1 MEDNNPNFLL
11 LHELK
16 TLSQNEKQFEGF
28 KGSTRKFTWSGDE
41 IPHIGRYGGHRWH
54 ECFGLKSG
62 CTRSISSQYRSLAS
76 KAR

>member
-1 MEDNNPNFLL
+1 MEDDNPNFFL

-16 TLSQNEKQFEGF
+16 TSSQIEEQFESF

-41 IPHIGRYGGHRWH
+41 IPHIGRYGGDRWH
-54 ECFGLKSG
+54 ECFGLKAG